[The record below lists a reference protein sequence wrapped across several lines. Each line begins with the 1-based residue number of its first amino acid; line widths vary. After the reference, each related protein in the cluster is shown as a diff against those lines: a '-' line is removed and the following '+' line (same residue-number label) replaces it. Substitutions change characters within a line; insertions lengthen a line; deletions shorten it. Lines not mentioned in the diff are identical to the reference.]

1 MKNIIAIGRS
11 KYLYDTI
18 QLLNKNNFII
28 HAIITQKPNDEYE
41 IGIDDFRSLAS
52 NIGCDF
58 YNDDDN
64 NLESIINIILKKKN
78 IDIGISVNWRF
89 KIEKKL
95 IKKIKYG
102 ILNFH
107 LGNLPDYKG
116 NATPNWSILNNEKFI
131 YCNIHKMEN
140 KLDSGDIIARKK
152 ILIKPRTYIGDILN
166 EAENIAPK
174 LFLDSLKSLIK
185 NSKYYKIKGSVD
197 GIRCFPRNSNDGR
210 IKWNNSAFDIL
221 KLIRATSTPFNGAYC
236 FYNDKKIK
244 IWKAS
249 IRKLNQKIYAMPGQ
263 VIDFNLRSGHVT
275 INCGID
281 FLDIELI
288 SYEEMKMVNPI
299 KVIKGIRKRLE

>member
-18 QLLNKNNFII
+18 QLLNKNDFII

-41 IGIDDFRSLAS
+41 MGIDDFRFLAS
-52 NIGCDF
+52 NIKCDF

-64 NLESIINIILKKKN
+64 NLESIFNKILKKKN

-89 KIEKKL
+89 KIEEKL

-140 KLDSGDIIARKK
+140 KLDSGDIITRKK
-152 ILIKPRTYIGDILN
+152 ISIKPSSYIGDILN

-185 NSKYYKIKGSVD
+185 NPKYYKIKGSGD

-210 IKWNNSAFDIL
+210 IKWNNTAFDIL
-221 KLIRATSTPFNGAYC
+221 KLIRATSTPFHGAYC
-236 FYNDKKIK
+236 FYNDKNI
-244 IWKAS
+244 IVWKAK
-249 IRKLNQKIYAMPGQ
+249 IRKSNKKVYAMSGQ
-263 VIDFNLRSGHVT
+263 VININLKSGNV
-275 INCGID
+275 IIKCGID
-281 FLDIELI
+281 FLELELI
-288 SYEEMKMVNPI
+288 SYGQMKMVKPTT
-299 KVIKGIRKRLE
+299 VIKGIRKRVE